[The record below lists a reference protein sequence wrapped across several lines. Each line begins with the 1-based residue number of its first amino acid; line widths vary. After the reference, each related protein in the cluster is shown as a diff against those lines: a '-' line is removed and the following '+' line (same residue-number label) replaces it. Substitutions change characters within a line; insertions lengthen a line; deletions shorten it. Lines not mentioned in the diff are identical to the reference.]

1 MFVYDRIHVTRS
13 LLIQKNSFMGGSFR
27 KRLYQVGVLLTLDRG
42 CGLSRIQRHTK
53 GLSMHT
59 LASFL
64 ETGLSLIV
72 YREGMV
78 VFESSD
84 SDLRP
89 LVTYIRTHGTHD
101 EKVVIFDKYV
111 GRAAALLMG
120 LIRPH
125 HVYAGVI
132 SQSGAEELKESGI
145 AFDAGREV
153 KYLMDVA
160 SEGMCRW
167 EKMAVGKTADE
178 LLAEL
183 RKISMDESS

>member
-1 MFVYDRIHVTRS
+1 
-13 LLIQKNSFMGGSFR
+13 
-27 KRLYQVGVLLTLDRG
+27 
-42 CGLSRIQRHTK
+42 
-53 GLSMHT
+53 MHT

-72 YREGMV
+72 YREGVV

-89 LVTYIRTHGTHD
+89 LMTYIRTRGIRD
-101 EKVVIFDKYV
+101 KEVVIFDKYA

-132 SQSGAEELKESGI
+132 SESGAQALKESGV

-160 SEGMCRW
+160 SAGMCRW
-167 EKMAVGKTADE
+167 EKMAAGKSAE
-178 LLAEL
+178 EFLAEL
-183 RKISMDESS
+183 RNIVADESG

>member
-1 MFVYDRIHVTRS
+1 
-13 LLIQKNSFMGGSFR
+13 
-27 KRLYQVGVLLTLDRG
+27 
-42 CGLSRIQRHTK
+42 
-53 GLSMHT
+53 MHT

-64 ETGLSLIV
+64 ETGLSLVV
-72 YREGMV
+72 YRDGQV

-89 LVTYIRTHGTHD
+89 LVTYIRTYGSD
-101 EKVVIFDKYV
+101 DGEVVIFDKYV
-111 GRAAALLMG
+111 GRAAALLME

-132 SQSGAEELKESGI
+132 SQSGAQALKESGI
-145 AFDAGREV
+145 GFDAGREV

-167 EKMAVGKTADE
+167 EKMAIGKIAE
-178 LLAEL
+178 EFLAEL
-183 RKISMDESS
+183 RNIITDGSG

>member
-1 MFVYDRIHVTRS
+1 
-13 LLIQKNSFMGGSFR
+13 
-27 KRLYQVGVLLTLDRG
+27 
-42 CGLSRIQRHTK
+42 
-53 GLSMHT
+53 MHT

-64 ETGLSLIV
+64 ETGLSLVV
-72 YREGMV
+72 YHDGSV

-89 LVTYIRTHGTHD
+89 LVTFIRTHTAHD
-101 EKVVIFDKYV
+101 GEVVIFDKYV
-111 GRAAALLMG
+111 GRAAALLME

-132 SQSGAEELKESGI
+132 SESGGQALKESGI

-167 EKMAVGKTADE
+167 EKMAVGKMANE
-178 LLAEL
+178 FLEEL
-183 RKISMDESS
+183 REIVTDESD